1 MVGIHPDVFG
11 GRGGNVAMLLGCW
24 VGCCWVCCWN
34 AVDLLLGCCWNALG
48 MLLGW
53 LLRCGRGVVGLV
65 DAVVVGMFLGCCLG
79 FAVVL

>member
-1 MVGIHPDVFG
+1 MFLQG
-11 GRGGNVAMLLGCW
+11 GGGNVAMLLGCW

-53 LLRCGRGVVGLV
+53 LLRCGGGVVGLV
-65 DAVVVGMFLGCCLG
+65 VGVVVGMLVGCCSA